1 MKFVK
6 VKDLNLSAFALGTVQ
21 LGLTYGLGE
30 HSAKPT
36 EEAAFAIL
44 DKAVELGV
52 NTLDTA
58 NNYGDSEAVIG
69 RWLTKRKAEGK
80 ELPWIVTKIG
90 HFEHCNSYDSLRDEV
105 LKQTEGCME
114 QLCVDKL
121 GCLMLHDYEDYA
133 SHIDDIQKVFAELK
147 TQGLYDYSAI
157 SAYSRHDYG
166 VIAESGF
173 DATQIPLNVFDW
185 GQIENGGLQR
195 LADSGMMI
203 FTRSV
208 FLQGLVFHTP
218 EDLDPRMD
226 FCFPYLRRFMELY
239 KDFEL
244 SPAALA
250 LSFVLSLPGVTQA
263 VMGCDTADQVESNCK
278 LFDQTVKLT
287 SDQMDKLHD
296 AFHDIDPR
304 VINPSMWF
312 NRMKKSH

>member
-1 MKFVK
+1 MKYVQAK
-6 VKDLNLSAFALGTVQ
+6 GLDLSAFALGTVQ

-30 HSAKPT
+30 HSEKPT

-44 DKAVELGV
+44 DRAVDLGV

-69 RWLTKRKAEGK
+69 RWLTKCRAEGK
-80 ELPWIVTKIG
+80 KLPYIVTKVG
-90 HFEHCNSYDSLRDEV
+90 PLKHGSYDILRDDV
-105 LKQTEGCME
+105 MYQLEGCMKR
-114 QLCVDKL
+114 LCIDKL
-121 GCLMLHDYEDYA
+121 DIFMLHDYEDYA
-133 SHIDDIQKVFAELK
+133 NDRDAMQKIFAEIK
-147 TQGLYDYSAI
+147 SQGLYDYSAI

-173 DATQIPLNVFDW
+173 DATQIPINVFDW
-185 GQIENGGLQR
+185 GQIENGGLQK

-218 EDLDPRMD
+218 EDLDPRME
-226 FCFPYLRRFMELY
+226 FCFPYLRRFIELY
-239 KDFEL
+239 KEFEL

-263 VMGCDTADQVESNCK
+263 VMGCDTADQVEANCK
-278 LFDQTVKLT
+278 LFDQTVKL
-287 SDQMDKLHD
+287 SDEQMNKLHD
-296 AFHDIDPR
+296 AFRGIDPR
-304 VINPSMWF
+304 VINPGTWF
-312 NRMKKSH
+312 NRMK

>member
-1 MKFVK
+1 MKYVQAK
-6 VKDLNLSAFALGTVQ
+6 GLNLSAFALGTVQ

-30 HSAKPT
+30 HAEKPT

-44 DKAVELGV
+44 DRAVDLGV

-58 NNYGDSEAVIG
+58 NNYGDSEAVVG
-69 RWLTKRKAEGK
+69 RWLTKRRAEGK
-80 ELPWIVTKIG
+80 ELPKIVTKVG
-90 HFEHCNSYDSLRDEV
+90 PLKHGSYDILRDDV
-105 LKQTEGCME
+105 MYQLEGCMKR
-114 QLCVDKL
+114 LCIDKL
-121 GCLMLHDYEDYA
+121 DIFMLHDYEDYA
-133 SHIDDIQKVFAELK
+133 NDRDAMRKIFADIKS
-147 TQGLYDYSAI
+147 QGLYDYSAI

-166 VIAESGF
+166 VIADSGF

-185 GQIENGGLQR
+185 GQIENGGLQK

-226 FCFPYLRRFMELY
+226 FCFPYLRRFVELY
-239 KDFEL
+239 KEFEL

-263 VMGCDTADQVESNCK
+263 VMGCDTADQVEANCK
-278 LFDQTVKLT
+278 LFDQTVKL
-287 SDQMDKLHD
+287 SAEQMDKLHD
-296 AFHDIDPR
+296 AFRGIDPR
-304 VINPSMWF
+304 VINPGMWY
-312 NRMKKSH
+312 NKMK

>member
-1 MKFVK
+1 MKYVQAK
-6 VKDLNLSAFALGTVQ
+6 GLDLSAFALGTVQ

-30 HSAKPT
+30 HSEKPT

-44 DKAVELGV
+44 DRAVDLGV

-69 RWLTKRKAEGK
+69 RWLTRRKAEGK
-80 ELPWIVTKIG
+80 KLPYIVTKVG
-90 HFEHCNSYDSLRDEV
+90 PLKHGSYDILRDDV
-105 LKQTEGCME
+105 LYQLEGCMKR
-114 QLCVDKL
+114 LCIDKL
-121 GCLMLHDYEDYA
+121 DIFMLHNYEDYA
-133 SHIDDIQKVFAELK
+133 QDRDAMQKIFADIKS
-147 TQGLYDYSAI
+147 QGLYDYSAI

-173 DATQIPLNVFDW
+173 DATQIPINVFDW
-185 GQIENGGLQR
+185 GQIENGGMQK

-203 FTRSV
+203 FTRSG

-218 EDLDPRMD
+218 EDLYPRMD
-226 FCFPYLRRFMELY
+226 FCFPYLNRFIELY
-239 KDFEL
+239 KEFEL

-278 LFDQTVKLT
+278 LFDQTVTL
-287 SDQMDKLHD
+287 SQDQLDKLHD
-296 AFHDIDPR
+296 AFHGIDPR
-304 VINPSMWF
+304 VINPGTWF
-312 NRMKKSH
+312 NRMK

>member
-1 MKFVK
+1 MKYVRAK
-6 VKDLNLSAFALGTVQ
+6 GLDLSAFALGTVQ

-30 HSAKPT
+30 HSEKPT

-44 DKAVELGV
+44 DRAVDLGV

-69 RWLTKRKAEGK
+69 RWLTRRKAEGK
-80 ELPWIVTKIG
+80 KLPYIVTKVG
-90 HFEHCNSYDSLRDEV
+90 PLKHGSYDILRDDV
-105 LKQTEGCME
+105 LYQLEGCMKR
-114 QLCVDKL
+114 LCIDKL
-121 GCLMLHDYEDYA
+121 DIFMLHNYEDYA
-133 SHIDDIQKVFAELK
+133 QDRDAMQKIFADIKS
-147 TQGLYDYSAI
+147 QGLYDYSAI

-173 DATQIPLNVFDW
+173 DATQIPINVFDW
-185 GQIENGGLQR
+185 GQIENGGMQK
-195 LADSGMMI
+195 LADSSMMI

-226 FCFPYLRRFMELY
+226 FCFPYLNRFIELY
-239 KDFEL
+239 KEFEL

-278 LFDQTVKLT
+278 LFDQTVTL
-287 SDQMDKLHD
+287 SQDQLDKLHD
-296 AFHDIDPR
+296 AFHGIDPR
-304 VINPSMWF
+304 VINPGTWF
-312 NRMKKSH
+312 NRMK

>member
-1 MKFVK
+1 MKYVHAK
-6 VKDLNLSAFALGTVQ
+6 GLNLSAFALGTVQ

-30 HSAKPT
+30 HSEKPT
-36 EEAAFAIL
+36 EEAAFEIL
-44 DKAVELGV
+44 DKAVDLGV

-69 RWLTKRKAEGK
+69 RWLTKCKAEGK
-80 ELPWIVTKIG
+80 ELPHIVTKIG
-90 HFEHCNSYDSLRDEV
+90 PLKHGSYDILRDDV
-105 LKQTEGCME
+105 MYQLEGCMKR
-114 QLCVDKL
+114 LCVDKVD
-121 GCLMLHDYEDYA
+121 CLMLHNYEDYA
-133 SHIDDIQKVFAELK
+133 EDRDAMQKIFAEIK
-147 TQGLYDYSAI
+147 AQGLYDYSAI
-157 SAYSRHDYG
+157 SAYSHHDYG

-185 GQIENGGLQR
+185 GQIENGGLQK

-226 FCFPYLRRFMELY
+226 FCFPHLKRFIELY
-239 KDFEL
+239 KEFEL

-263 VMGCDTADQVESNCK
+263 VMGCDTTEQVESNCK

-287 SDQMDKLHD
+287 DGQMDKLHD
-296 AFHDIDPR
+296 AFRSIDPR
-304 VINPSMWF
+304 VINPGMWF
-312 NRMKKSH
+312 NRMK

>member
-1 MKFVK
+1 MKYVQAK
-6 VKDLNLSAFALGTVQ
+6 GLDLSAFALGTVQ

-30 HSAKPT
+30 HSEKPT

-44 DKAVELGV
+44 DRAVDLGV

-80 ELPWIVTKIG
+80 KLPYIVTKVG
-90 HFEHCNSYDSLRDEV
+90 PLKHGSYDILRDDV
-105 LKQTEGCME
+105 LYQLEGCMKR
-114 QLCVDKL
+114 LCIDKL
-121 GCLMLHDYEDYA
+121 DIFMLHDYEDYA
-133 SHIDDIQKVFAELK
+133 QDRDAMQKIFADIKS
-147 TQGLYDYSAI
+147 QGLYDYSAI

-173 DATQIPLNVFDW
+173 DATQIPINVFDW
-185 GQIENGGLQR
+185 GQIENGGMQK

-226 FCFPYLRRFMELY
+226 FCFPYLNRFIELY
-239 KDFEL
+239 KEFEL

-278 LFDQTVKLT
+278 LFDQTVTLT
-287 SDQMDKLHD
+287 QDQLDKLHD
-296 AFHDIDPR
+296 AFHGIDPR
-304 VINPSMWF
+304 VINPGTWF
-312 NRMKKSH
+312 NRMK

>member
-1 MKFVK
+1 MKYVQAK
-6 VKDLNLSAFALGTVQ
+6 GLNLSAFALGTVQ

-30 HSAKPT
+30 HSEKPT

-44 DKAVELGV
+44 DRAVDLGV

-69 RWLTKRKAEGK
+69 RWLTKRRAEGK
-80 ELPWIVTKIG
+80 KLPYIVTKVG
-90 HFEHCNSYDSLRDEV
+90 PLKHGSYDILRDDV
-105 LKQTEGCME
+105 MYQLEGCMKR
-114 QLCVDKL
+114 LCIDKL
-121 GCLMLHDYEDYA
+121 DIFMLHDYEDYA
-133 SHIDDIQKVFAELK
+133 QDRDAMQKIFADIKS
-147 TQGLYDYSAI
+147 QGLYDYSAI

-185 GQIENGGLQR
+185 GQIENGGLQK

-239 KDFEL
+239 KEFEL

-263 VMGCDTADQVESNCK
+263 VMGSDTADQVAANCN
-278 LFDQTVKLT
+278 LFDQTIKLT
-287 SDQMDKLHD
+287 QDQMDKLHD
-296 AFHDIDPR
+296 AFRGIDPR
-304 VINPSMWF
+304 VINPGTWF
-312 NRMKKSH
+312 NRMK

>member
-1 MKFVK
+1 MKYVQAK
-6 VKDLNLSAFALGTVQ
+6 GLDLSAFALGTVQ
-21 LGLTYGLGE
+21 LGIEYGLGE
-30 HSAKPT
+30 HAAKPT

-44 DKAVELGV
+44 DRAVDLGV

-69 RWLTKRKAEGK
+69 RWLTKRRAEGK
-80 ELPWIVTKIG
+80 KLPYIVTKVG
-90 HFEHCNSYDSLRDEV
+90 PLKHGSYDILRDDV
-105 LKQTEGCME
+105 MYQLEGCMKR
-114 QLCVDKL
+114 LCIDKL
-121 GCLMLHDYEDYA
+121 DIFMLHEYEDYA
-133 SHIDDIQKVFAELK
+133 NDRDAMQKIFADIKAQC
-147 TQGLYDYSAI
+147 LYDYSAI

-173 DATQIPLNVFDW
+173 DATQIPINVFDW
-185 GQIENGGLQR
+185 GQIENGGMQK

-226 FCFPYLRRFMELY
+226 FCFPYLRRFIELY
-239 KDFEL
+239 KEFEL

-278 LFDQTVKLT
+278 LFDQTVEL
-287 SDQMDKLHD
+287 SDEQMDKLHD
-296 AFHDIDPR
+296 AFRGIDPR
-304 VINPSMWF
+304 VINPGTWF
-312 NRMKKSH
+312 NKMK

>member
-1 MKFVK
+1 MKYVQAK
-6 VKDLNLSAFALGTVQ
+6 GLDLSAFALGTVQ

-30 HSAKPT
+30 HSEKPT

-44 DKAVELGV
+44 DRAVDLGV

-80 ELPWIVTKIG
+80 KLPYIVTKVG
-90 HFEHCNSYDSLRDEV
+90 PLKHGSYDILRDDV
-105 LKQTEGCME
+105 LYQLEGCMKR
-114 QLCVDKL
+114 LCIDKL
-121 GCLMLHDYEDYA
+121 DIFMLHNYEDYA
-133 SHIDDIQKVFAELK
+133 QDRDAMQKIFADIKS
-147 TQGLYDYSAI
+147 QGLYDYSAI

-173 DATQIPLNVFDW
+173 DATQIPINVFDW
-185 GQIENGGLQR
+185 GQIENGGMQK

-226 FCFPYLRRFMELY
+226 FCFPYLNRFIELY
-239 KDFEL
+239 KEFEL

-278 LFDQTVKLT
+278 LFDQTVTL
-287 SDQMDKLHD
+287 SQDQLDKLHD
-296 AFHDIDPR
+296 AFHGIDPR
-304 VINPSMWF
+304 VINPGTWF
-312 NRMKKSH
+312 NRMK

>member
-1 MKFVK
+1 MKYVQTK
-6 VKDLNLSAFALGTVQ
+6 GLNLSSFALGTVQ

-30 HSAKPT
+30 NSEKPT
-36 EEAAFAIL
+36 EQAAFEIL
-44 DKAVELGV
+44 DRAVNLGV

-69 RWLTKRKAEGK
+69 KWLTKRRKDGK
-80 ELPWIVTKIG
+80 DIPFIVTKTG
-90 HFEHCNSYDSLRDEV
+90 PHKHGSYDILRDDI
-105 LKQTEGCME
+105 LYQLEGCMKR
-114 QLCVDKL
+114 LCVDKL
-121 GCLMLHDYEDYA
+121 DMLMLHDYEDYA
-133 SHIDDIQKVFAELK
+133 TDRDNMRKIFADLK
-147 TQGLYDYSAI
+147 AQGLYDYSAI

-166 VIAESGF
+166 VIADSGF

-226 FCFPYLRRFMELY
+226 FCFPYLNKFIELC
-239 KDFEL
+239 KEFNL
-244 SPAALA
+244 SPATLA

-263 VMGCDTADQVESNCK
+263 VMGCDTAEQVEANCK
-278 LFDQTVKLT
+278 LFDETVKLT
-287 SDQMDKLHD
+287 PEQMNKLRD
-296 AFHDIDPR
+296 AFFDIDPR
-304 VINPSMWF
+304 VINPGMWF
-312 NRMKKSH
+312 NRMK

>member
-1 MKFVK
+1 MKYVQAK
-6 VKDLNLSAFALGTVQ
+6 GLDLSAFALGTVQ
-21 LGLTYGLGE
+21 LGIEYGLGE

-44 DKAVELGV
+44 DRAVDLGV

-58 NNYGDSEAVIG
+58 NNYGESEAVIG
-69 RWLTKRKAEGK
+69 RWLTKRRAEGK
-80 ELPWIVTKIG
+80 KLPYIVTKVG
-90 HFEHCNSYDSLRDEV
+90 PLKHGSYDMLRDDV
-105 LKQTEGCME
+105 MYQLEGCMKR
-114 QLCVDKL
+114 LCIDKL
-121 GCLMLHDYEDYA
+121 DIFMLHDFEDYNCDRDA
-133 SHIDDIQKVFAELK
+133 MRKIFAEIK
-147 TQGLYDYSAI
+147 DQGLYDYSAI

-173 DATQIPLNVFDW
+173 DATQIPINVFDW
-185 GQIENGGLQR
+185 SQIENGGMQK

-226 FCFPYLRRFMELY
+226 FCFPYLRRFIELY
-239 KDFEL
+239 KEFEL

-263 VMGCDTADQVESNCK
+263 VMGCDTADQVEANCK
-278 LFDQTVKLT
+278 LFDQTVTLT
-287 SDQMDKLHD
+287 QDQLDKLHD

-304 VINPSMWF
+304 VINPGTWF
-312 NRMKKSH
+312 NKMK

>member
-1 MKFVK
+1 MKYVQAK
-6 VKDLNLSAFALGTVQ
+6 GLDLSAFALGTVQ

-30 HSAKPT
+30 HSEKPT

-44 DKAVELGV
+44 DRAVDLGV

-69 RWLTKRKAEGK
+69 RWLTRRRAEGK
-80 ELPWIVTKIG
+80 KLPYIVTKVG
-90 HFEHCNSYDSLRDEV
+90 PLKHGSYDILRDDV
-105 LKQTEGCME
+105 LYQLEGCMKR
-114 QLCVDKL
+114 LCIDKL
-121 GCLMLHDYEDYA
+121 DIFMLHDYEDYA
-133 SHIDDIQKVFAELK
+133 QDRDAMRKIFADIKS
-147 TQGLYDYSAI
+147 QGLYDYSAI

-173 DATQIPLNVFDW
+173 DATQIPINVFDW
-185 GQIENGGLQR
+185 GQIENGGMQK

-226 FCFPYLRRFMELY
+226 FCFPYLKRFIELY
-239 KDFEL
+239 KEFDL

-278 LFDQTVKLT
+278 LFDQTVTLT
-287 SDQMDKLHD
+287 QDQLDKIHD
-296 AFHDIDPR
+296 AFRGIDPR
-304 VINPSMWF
+304 VINPGTWF
-312 NRMKKSH
+312 NRMK

>member
-1 MKFVK
+1 MKYVQAK
-6 VKDLNLSAFALGTVQ
+6 GLDLSAFALGTVQ

-30 HSAKPT
+30 HSEKPT

-44 DKAVELGV
+44 DRAVDLGV

-69 RWLTKRKAEGK
+69 RWLTRRKAEGK
-80 ELPWIVTKIG
+80 KLPYIVTKVG
-90 HFEHCNSYDSLRDEV
+90 PLKHGSYDILRDDV
-105 LKQTEGCME
+105 LYQLEGCMKR
-114 QLCVDKL
+114 LCIDKL
-121 GCLMLHDYEDYA
+121 DIFMLHDYEDYA
-133 SHIDDIQKVFAELK
+133 QDRDAMQKIFADIKS
-147 TQGLYDYSAI
+147 QGLYDYSAI

-173 DATQIPLNVFDW
+173 DATQIPINVFDW
-185 GQIENGGLQR
+185 GQIENGGMQK

-226 FCFPYLRRFMELY
+226 FCFPYLNRFIELY
-239 KDFEL
+239 KEFEL

-278 LFDQTVKLT
+278 LFDQTVTLT
-287 SDQMDKLHD
+287 QDQLDKLHD
-296 AFHDIDPR
+296 AFHGIDPR
-304 VINPSMWF
+304 VINPGTWF
-312 NRMKKSH
+312 NRMK

>member
-1 MKFVK
+1 MKYVQAK
-6 VKDLNLSAFALGTVQ
+6 GLNLSAFALGTVQ

-30 HSAKPT
+30 HAEKPT

-44 DKAVELGV
+44 DRAVDLGV

-69 RWLTKRKAEGK
+69 RWLTKRRAEGK
-80 ELPWIVTKIG
+80 ELPKIVTKVG
-90 HFEHCNSYDSLRDEV
+90 PLKHGSYDILRDDV
-105 LKQTEGCME
+105 MYQLEGCMKR
-114 QLCVDKL
+114 LCIDKL
-121 GCLMLHDYEDYA
+121 DIFMLHDYEDYA
-133 SHIDDIQKVFAELK
+133 NDRDAMRKIFADIKS
-147 TQGLYDYSAI
+147 QGLYDYSAI

-166 VIAESGF
+166 VIADSGF

-185 GQIENGGLQR
+185 GQIENGGLQK

-226 FCFPYLRRFMELY
+226 FCFPYLRRFVELY
-239 KDFEL
+239 KEFEL

-263 VMGCDTADQVESNCK
+263 VMGCDTADQVEANCK
-278 LFDQTVKLT
+278 LFDQTVKL
-287 SDQMDKLHD
+287 SAEQMDKLHD
-296 AFHDIDPR
+296 AFRGIDPR
-304 VINPSMWF
+304 VINPGMWY
-312 NRMKKSH
+312 NKMK

>member
-1 MKFVK
+1 MKYVQAK
-6 VKDLNLSAFALGTVQ
+6 GLDLSAFALGTVQ
-21 LGLTYGLGE
+21 LGIEYGLGE
-30 HSAKPT
+30 HAAKPT

-44 DKAVELGV
+44 DKAVDLGV

-58 NNYGDSEAVIG
+58 NNYGESEAVIG
-69 RWLTKRKAEGK
+69 RWLTKRRAEGK
-80 ELPWIVTKIG
+80 KLPYIVTKVG
-90 HFEHCNSYDSLRDEV
+90 PLNHGSYDALRDDV
-105 LKQTEGCME
+105 MYQLEGCMKR
-114 QLCVDKL
+114 LCIDKL
-121 GCLMLHDYEDYA
+121 DIFMLHSFEDYDQDRDA
-133 SHIDDIQKVFAELK
+133 LRKIFAEIK
-147 TQGLYDYSAI
+147 SQGLYDYSAI

-173 DATQIPLNVFDW
+173 DATQIPINVFDW
-185 GQIENGGLQR
+185 GQIENGGMQK

-226 FCFPYLRRFMELY
+226 FCFPYLRRFIELY
-239 KDFEL
+239 KEFEL

-278 LFDQTVKLT
+278 LFDQTVTLT
-287 SDQMDKLHD
+287 QDQLDKLHD
-296 AFHDIDPR
+296 AFRGIDPR
-304 VINPSMWF
+304 VINPGTWF
-312 NRMKKSH
+312 NKMK